1 MVARAGQPS
10 GWPVSIEAGT
20 ANPVRATT
28 HEICS
33 SGGGDNRYSMEV
45 ALMATILTPSHP
57 QFVFV
62 FAAVRR
68 ADRQP
73 RICMLRTVAGD
84 EHAARLSQTDI
95 LIKTDKNV
103 DFVRIV
109 PRLDFFV
116 IEIGY
121 TVPLPAPSA
130 TTGKGTSSIDL
141 GLGNLLTVTSNVM
154 QPIIISGKTVTHIN
168 KYSNWLLTQVQT
180 KTVKSSHLTKAIYRK
195 RRNKLKDYFHK
206 TSRFLVDTWVN
217 NNIENVVVGYNI
229 NWKFENKIQNF
240 SKVAYRAGSSLEKKA
255 AHCSAL
261 CLTASIVLLSDLA

>member
-1 MVARAGQPS
+1 MMMTVPQKAPFSGLLPLVVSRYSFLAVAKSTAGICSPCNSMATPDAPCVFFYVVAQTHPFFGLWCLHRGFCQIMVVRAGQPS

-84 EHAARLSQTDI
+84 EHAARLS
-95 LIKTDKNV
+95 L
-103 DFVRIV
+103 VRDYV
-109 PRLDFFV
+109 LSFAGRL
-116 IEIGY
+116 
-121 TVPLPAPSA
+121 P
-130 TTGKGTSSIDL
+130 
-141 GLGNLLTVTSNVM
+141 
-154 QPIIISGKTVTHIN
+154 
-168 KYSNWLLTQVQT
+168 
-180 KTVKSSHLTKAIYRK
+180 
-195 RRNKLKDYFHK
+195 
-206 TSRFLVDTWVN
+206 
-217 NNIENVVVGYNI
+217 
-229 NWKFENKIQNF
+229 
-240 SKVAYRAGSSLEKKA
+240 VAEVHA
-255 AHCSAL
+255 
-261 CLTASIVLLSDLA
+261 